1 MDNHDSL
8 IEVKHL
14 RIYFQVRDGVV
25 KAVDGLNFEIKRGQ
39 TVGIIGESG
48 CGKSIAA
55 KAIMNMVPRPGKVVD
70 GEIIFHRKFPQNGKG
85 EQIEDVRIDKLDPD
99 GEQIR
104 QIRGGHIAMIF
115 QEPMSSL
122 TPVYT
127 AGFHIMEAVRL
138 HRFLP
143 VETIGQTMTK
153 NIQQKRGVGE
163 EEARQIAIDM
173 LRRVGI
179 PRPQSRVDSYPHQL
193 SGGQR
198 QRVMIAIAL
207 STHPDLLIAD
217 EPTTALDVSIEAQ
230 ILDLMRELQ
239 QTVDMSIMF
248 ITHNMGVVAEMAD
261 EIIVMY
267 MGKEVER
274 ARTVDL
280 FDKPKHPYTQALL
293 ASIPQIGE
301 KTDKDLATIKGMV
314 PDPFHLPSGCVFHPR
329 CPDFMRGK
337 CDRVEPK
344 FGEDEKGHWV
354 RCLLYDA
361 SWPDTPEAQLIKA
374 ARARPVPAP
383 VETHTPVRAETP
395 IPAPLEAVTAVRMET
410 PVPAPVEAAAPATP
424 DDLEKIEGI
433 GPRISALLQE
443 AGITTFAQLAKTE
456 VSQLQQIL
464 QKAGSRF
471 KMADPSSWPEQAEL
485 AAAGKWAEFEILQ
498 SRLAGGRR
506 RE

>member
-1 MDNHDSL
+1 MSENETL
-8 IEVKHL
+8 IEVKNL
-14 RIYFQVRDGVV
+14 RIQFKVRDGVV

-55 KAIMNMVPRPGKVVD
+55 KAVMHMVPRPGKIVD
-70 GEIIFHRKFPQNGKG
+70 GEIIFHRKVSHNGHG
-85 EQIEDVRIDKLDPD
+85 EQVELVRIDKLDPD
-99 GEQIR
+99 GDKIR
-104 QIRGGHIAMIF
+104 RIRGGHIAMIF

-127 AGFHIMEAVRL
+127 AGFHIMEAVSL

-143 VETIGQTMTK
+143 GETIGQTMTQ
-153 NIQQKRGVGE
+153 NIQRKRGVSE
-163 EEARQIAIDM
+163 EESRQIAIDM
-173 LRRVGI
+173 LRKVGI

-239 QTVDMSIMF
+239 ETVDMSIMF
-248 ITHNMGVVAEMAD
+248 ITHNMGVVAEMAN

-274 ARTVDL
+274 ATTIDL
-280 FDKPKHPYTQALL
+280 FDDPKHPYTQALL

-314 PDPFHLPSGCVFHPR
+314 PDPFHLPEGCLFHPR

-337 CDRVEPK
+337 CDRVAPK
-344 FGEDEKGHWV
+344 LGEEKPGHWV
-354 RCLLYDA
+354 RCLLYDV
-361 SWPDTPEAQLIKA
+361 SWPDTPEAQLIKS
-374 ARARPVPAP
+374 ARPRPVPVAP
-383 VETHTPVRAETP
+383 
-395 IPAPLEAVTAVRMET
+395 EAVQAQAGAPATDVAT
-410 PVPAPVEAAAPATP
+410 APVEAPVAP
-424 DDLEKIEGI
+424 DDLAKLEGI
-433 GPRISALLQE
+433 GPGISTLLQE
-443 AGITTFAQLAKTE
+443 AGITTFTQLANTE
-456 VSQLQQIL
+456 VSQLREIL

-471 KMADPSSWPEQAEL
+471 QMADPSSWPEQAKL
-485 AAAGKWAEFEILQ
+485 AAAGQWAELETLQ
-498 SRLAGGRR
+498 GQLAGGRR
-506 RE
+506 REEEI